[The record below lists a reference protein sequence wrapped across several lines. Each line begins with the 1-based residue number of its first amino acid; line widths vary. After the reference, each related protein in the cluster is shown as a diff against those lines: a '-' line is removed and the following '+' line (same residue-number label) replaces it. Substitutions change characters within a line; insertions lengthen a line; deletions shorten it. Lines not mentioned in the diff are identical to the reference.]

1 MKKEFLA
8 AAMVIGAAA
17 ALMSGCG
24 KDKIV
29 GEWTVSKIQLDGMTE
44 PKPVEDVIREQAAQA
59 PDATEE
65 EIQQAF
71 KMFEGIEM
79 DFDEDGTVTVNHAG
93 YGISGEGTWDKSSD
107 GTYSISGA
115 GDYTELTL
123 EGGELIQRESGT
135 EVLVYEKK

>member
-59 PDATEE
+59 RM
-65 EIQQAF
+65 QR
-71 KMFEGIEM
+71 KR
-79 DFDEDGTVTVNHAG
+79 
-93 YGISGEGTWDKSSD
+93 KSSRPLRCSR
-107 GTYSISGA
+107 G
-115 GDYTELTL
+115 
-123 EGGELIQRESGT
+123 
-135 EVLVYEKK
+135 